1 MRRTM
6 TGWIGV
12 LIWVLTL
19 SVDGHTWGQEN
30 TMRFEV
36 DPVSRLIHVI
46 YVVPKESPDEVRV
59 LCSWAAPGSD
69 DWRPARVHPLLS
81 DTAWEL
87 VRQADWTPWIRGELI
102 ERRAAGLER
111 TAVFNPYPEAQVEG
125 KVDVRFRVRI
135 VGEKDQQLSEQQ
147 VCIRA
152 DNSDVVYVDDWS
164 KVLQKQATAHE
175 SKPGYWVIECGA
187 AADASPFATA
197 GTRLYAK
204 GGADVPQLT
213 YPLDL
218 KGTYA
223 VFVYAFG
230 GVKLRLS
237 GDERYDRLGTGIP
250 YREELWKWDRMDWQH
265 LIVRQNYAFTG
276 PAATSLDYVKL
287 VPLTPE
293 LIAELEAP
301 FGKPDKIVAAY
312 WEPYSY
318 AFSDNVQD
326 VFWHREY
333 LGAYRDA
340 DVSIVDTQ
348 LGRFGAKV
356 VFESRVSDQLLYQTR
371 GDPIGAIQHPT
382 TTNVGRMQQYTNT
395 LQSTL
400 KFGRE
405 LGLTVHANFGATNC
419 YPGSPLQGECSKKH
433 PQWMRGAF
441 LRFEVPEVREFV
453 LSLYR
458 ESLEIG
464 ATGLSIDFCRY
475 PESVDS
481 KETCNALFRELRALA
496 DKFGAA
502 RKTHIPILTRF
513 PAHGVRRWQFFDYAT
528 WAKKGWV
535 DYLCPSNIQ
544 GRFHYFDITPYEK
557 AVRGTGCALLP
568 QLDAL
573 SWGLPMP
580 GLFLWRVQRLYE
592 GDVQGI
598 YIYQADSP
606 IINSPSKRRY
616 VRMARSTDAVKR
628 FWERDAR
635 LRPRQSKG
643 IFISPFNQ
651 LPGYHR
657 WERLLVWLEGIPM
670 GEVEI
675 YLDGKRINH
684 FDGPPYMVGSQG
696 MDGDTAMPAGKHQLK
711 IRARDGD
718 VWLEQVFHIVSA
730 G

>member
-1 MRRTM
+1 MPLHRLLP
-6 TGWIGV
+6 IALLLLAV
-12 LIWVLTL
+12 
-19 SVDGHTWGQEN
+19 SVSGQEN

-36 DPVSRLIHVI
+36 DPLSRLIHVI
-46 YVVPKESPDEVRV
+46 YTVPEESPDEVKV
-59 LCSWAAPGSD
+59 QCVWAGQGSD

-87 VRQADWTPWIRGELI
+87 IRQDDWAPWVRGEVV

-111 TAVFNPYPEAQVEG
+111 TVVFNPYPEAQAEG
-125 KVDVRFRVRI
+125 KVDVRFRVTI
-135 VGEKDQQLSEQQ
+135 TGEEGRQLSEQQ
-147 VCIRA
+147 IRIRA

-164 KVLQKQATAHE
+164 QVMQKQAIAE
-175 SKPGYWVIECGA
+175 DGKPRCWVLQRGVA
-187 AADASPFATA
+187 TGASPFATA
-197 GTRLYAK
+197 GTRLYGK
-204 GGADVPQLT
+204 GGAELPQLT

-218 KGTYA
+218 RGPYA

-237 GDERYDRLGTGIP
+237 GDERYDRLGASLP
-250 YREELWKWDRMDWQH
+250 YREELWKWAPMDWQH

-293 LIAELEAP
+293 LVAELESP
-301 FGKPDKIVAAY
+301 FGKPDKIVATY

-371 GDPIGAIQHPT
+371 GDPIGAIRHPT

-419 YPGSPLQGECSKKH
+419 YPGSPLQGEFSKQH
-433 PQWMRGAF
+433 PEWMRSAF
-441 LRFEVPEVREFV
+441 LRFEVPQVQEFV

-458 ESLEIG
+458 EALEIG

-475 PESVDS
+475 PEAVES
-481 KETCNALFRELRALA
+481 KETCNTFFRRLRALA
-496 DKFGAA
+496 DEFGAA
-502 RKTHIPILTRF
+502 RETHIPILTRF
-513 PAHGVRRWQFFDYAT
+513 PAQGVRRWQFFDYAT
-528 WAKKGWV
+528 WAKEGWV
-535 DYLCPSNIQ
+535 DYICPSNIQ
-544 GRFHYFDITPYEK
+544 GRFHYFDTAPYEA
-557 AVRGTGCALLP
+557 AVRGTQCVLLP

-573 SWGLPMP
+573 SWGLAIP
-580 GLFLWRVQRLYE
+580 GLFLWRVERLYE
-592 GDVQGI
+592 RGVPGI

-606 IINSPSKRRY
+606 IINSPTKRRY
-616 VRMARSTDAVKR
+616 VRIARSRDAVKR
-628 FWERDAR
+628 FWERDVL

-657 WERLLVWLEGIPM
+657 WERLHVWLEGIPM

-675 YLDGKRINH
+675 YLDDQRINH
-684 FDGPPYMVGSQG
+684 FDGPPYMVGTQG
-696 MDGDTAMPAGKHQLK
+696 YDGDTAMPRGKHQLR

-718 VWLEQVFHIVSA
+718 GWLEQVFEIVS
-730 G
+730 GG